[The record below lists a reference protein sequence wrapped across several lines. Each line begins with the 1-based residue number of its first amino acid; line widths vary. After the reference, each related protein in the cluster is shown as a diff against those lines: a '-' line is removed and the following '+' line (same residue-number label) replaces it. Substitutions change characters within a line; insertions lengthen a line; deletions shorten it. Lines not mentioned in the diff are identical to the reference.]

1 MSRTK
6 IFACRT
12 LEDEINAVSN
22 GSTECEFLEYGLHNT
37 PDKLHQELQ
46 KKIDDDSEHDVI
58 LLGYGL
64 CSKGTAGLS
73 SNRHTLVVPRVHDC
87 ISLLLGSREYYQ
99 QEFFKC
105 PGTYYLSTGWIRQK
119 GDPLSSYERY
129 CAKYGEKKAR
139 MFMEIEYVNYK
150 RVAFIQTVG
159 ADKEE
164 IEYSLKAASFLGL
177 DHAVLQGSLSYM
189 QKLINGE
196 WNEEFLVIQPGTTIL
211 LEDFM

>member
-22 GSTECEFLEYGLHNT
+22 GSTACEFSEYGLHNT

-46 KKIDDDSEHDVI
+46 KKIRRSSEHDVI

-73 SNRHTLVVPRVHDC
+73 SNRHTLVVPRVHDY

-105 PGTYYLSTGWIRQK
+105 PGTYYLSSTGWIRQK

-159 ADKEE
+159 ADEEE

-177 DHAVLQGSLSYM
+177 TMPCCRVSL
-189 QKLINGE
+189 KLICRS
-196 WNEEFLVIQPGTTIL
+196 
-211 LEDFM
+211 